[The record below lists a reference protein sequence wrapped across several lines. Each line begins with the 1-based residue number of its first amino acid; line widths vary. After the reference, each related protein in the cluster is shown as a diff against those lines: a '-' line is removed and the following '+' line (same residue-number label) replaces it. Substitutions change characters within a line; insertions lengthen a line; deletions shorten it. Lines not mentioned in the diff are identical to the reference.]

1 MPTANWKGVLVPE
14 PADGL
19 IDALTKQA
27 ESLQVVI
34 PVASIAAAR
43 TLLTQAATAGAVIS
57 QTKPALFRVGG
68 AEGVYYECVGKNAEG
83 VWVLRP
89 FNEVEVDEAKYSLG
103 SKLTVT
109 TGKFSAMCTANLPT
123 RPYDRVITATA
134 SSYGAATGN
143 VDLCLRMGA
152 TTQGQ
157 TLARFSSGDAHN
169 VTVTN
174 TFIYRAGEAPL
185 ISLGVLGGSGGGGTV
200 QLSSDERLTRMIC
213 IANPISMN

>member
-43 TLLTQAATAGAVIS
+43 TLLTQAANAGAVIS

-83 VWVLRP
+83 VWKLHP
-89 FNEVEVDEAKYSLG
+89 FNEIEVDETTYNIGGSHKAGEGVFSGMMYS
-103 SKLTVT
+103 K
-109 TGKFSAMCTANLPT
+109 LPT
-123 RPYDRVITATA
+123 RPYDRV
-134 SSYGAATGN
+134 
-143 VDLCLRMGA
+143 
-152 TTQGQ
+152 
-157 TLARFSSGDAHN
+157 
-169 VTVTN
+169 VTVTAN
-174 TFIYRAGEAPL
+174 AYGSAVGNIDFCLQGQDSAMSLSRWSAGDSVSVAVTNSFTIPAGVTPK
-185 ISLGVLGGSGGGGTV
+185 ISAGVRGGSQGGGTV
-200 QLSSDERLTRMIC
+200 VTSKDTKLNRMVC
-213 IANPISMN
+213 VAYPITMD